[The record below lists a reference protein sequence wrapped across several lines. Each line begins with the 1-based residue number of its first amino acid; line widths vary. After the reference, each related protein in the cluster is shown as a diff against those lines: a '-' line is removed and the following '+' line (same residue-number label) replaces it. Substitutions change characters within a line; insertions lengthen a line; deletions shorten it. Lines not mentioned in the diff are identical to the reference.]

1 MIVAT
6 RYAKSLID
14 LSIEKQQLDATR
26 SDMKLI
32 KQVCETNR
40 DFVLLLNSPT
50 IKPDKKQEIF
60 NSVFSGK
67 ITALSLSFI
76 NLLSKKRRE
85 FYIPSIAKQFDEQYK
100 VKNNIITA
108 VVTSS
113 IDLDSDSKKRILDII
128 KESGSNTNVELIER
142 INPSIVGGFILSIGD
157 KQIDQSVKRKLSD
170 LKKNLANK
178 N

>member
-14 LSIEKQQLDATR
+14 LSIEKQQLDETR

-32 KQVCETNR
+32 KQVCETNH

-108 VVTSS
+108 IVTSS
-113 IDLDSDSKKRILDII
+113 TELDSDSKKRILDII
-128 KESGSNTNVELIER
+128 KESGTNTNVELIEK
-142 INPSIVGGFILSIGD
+142 INSSIVGGFILSIGD
-157 KQIDQSVKRKLSD
+157 KQIDHSVKRKLSD
-170 LKKNLANK
+170 LKKNLAYK

>member
-32 KQVCETNR
+32 KQVCETNH

-50 IKPDKKQEIF
+50 IKPDKKQVIF

-100 VKNNIITA
+100 AKNNIITA

-113 IDLDSDSKKRILDII
+113 NELDSDSKKRVLNII
-128 KESGSNTNVELIER
+128 KESESNTNVELIEK